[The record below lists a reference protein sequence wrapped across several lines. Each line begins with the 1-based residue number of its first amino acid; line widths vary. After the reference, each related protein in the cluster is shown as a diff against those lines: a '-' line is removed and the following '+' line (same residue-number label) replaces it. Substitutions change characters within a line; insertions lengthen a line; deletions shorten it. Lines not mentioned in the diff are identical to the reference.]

1 MTTPTR
7 NETTQTDSPAT
18 GVDDSAQYRTRDA
31 THARS
36 ENTSAA
42 RTTDS
47 PGSQRTSQGAAEGR
61 ASRTQRA
68 GGRTGSRTGGGRAAG
83 GRSRPRRKP
92 KPQGQWAV
100 DGREALN
107 DDEKIKAEDAGVA
120 VAQRVRDIYALQ
132 GFDSIPANDLAPRF
146 KWIGLYTQRRQD
158 MDGEQTSIKSNA
170 ELQDHYFMMRVRLDG
185 GVVNSEQL
193 AVIGEISRD
202 FARGTADFT
211 DRQNV
216 QLHWIRIEDV
226 PEIWDRLNS
235 VGLSTNFG
243 CGDVP
248 RVILGSP
255 VAGVA
260 ADEIIDATPAIEEIK
275 TNRLPKPEYSN
286 LPRKFK
292 TAISGNS
299 RQDVTHEIQDLS
311 FIGVRHPEHGPGFD
325 VWVGGGLS
333 TNPMLAQRLGVFVS
347 LDEIPDV
354 WEGIVSIFRD
364 YGYRR
369 LRNRARLK
377 FLVADWGVEKLRS
390 VLENDYLGHPLRDG
404 VEPPVAPG
412 YRDHIGVHD
421 QQDGL
426 KYVGVKP
433 TVGHTEGRQ
442 LIRLAELADKF
453 GSGRIR
459 TTPNKELLFLDVK
472 PGRVPHLLHALD
484 NEGLS
489 AKPSSFRRDIISCTG
504 LEFCKLA
511 LVVTK
516 QRAIRLADELEERL
530 GDLDVPLKISLNGCP
545 NSCAR
550 TQLADIGLKGQIV
563 TDQDGNRVEGFQVHL
578 GGALGFHPDFGRKL
592 RGHKV
597 TSAGLADY
605 VERLVTKYKADRNK
619 GEQFREWVLRAPDE
633 DLQ

>member
-7 NETTQTDSPAT
+7 NETTQNDSSTTGVTDSPRAQAT
-18 GVDDSAQYRTRDA
+18 GERTVR
-31 THARS
+31 
-36 ENTSAA
+36 
-42 RTTDS
+42 
-47 PGSQRTSQGAAEGR
+47 G
-61 ASRTQRA
+61 QRA
-68 GGRTGSRTGGGRAAG
+68 GGRTAG

-100 DGREALN
+100 DGHEALN

-132 GFDSIPANDLAPRF
+132 GFDSIPADDLAPRF

-275 TNRLPKPEYSN
+275 NNRLPKPEYSN

-325 VWVGGGLS
+325 VWVGGG
-333 TNPMLAQRLGVFVS
+333 
-347 LDEIPDV
+347 
-354 WEGIVSIFRD
+354 
-364 YGYRR
+364 
-369 LRNRARLK
+369 
-377 FLVADWGVEKLRS
+377 
-390 VLENDYLGHPLRDG
+390 
-404 VEPPVAPG
+404 
-412 YRDHIGVHD
+412 
-421 QQDGL
+421 
-426 KYVGVKP
+426 
-433 TVGHTEGRQ
+433 
-442 LIRLAELADKF
+442 
-453 GSGRIR
+453 
-459 TTPNKELLFLDVK
+459 
-472 PGRVPHLLHALD
+472 
-484 NEGLS
+484 
-489 AKPSSFRRDIISCTG
+489 
-504 LEFCKLA
+504 
-511 LVVTK
+511 
-516 QRAIRLADELEERL
+516 
-530 GDLDVPLKISLNGCP
+530 
-545 NSCAR
+545 
-550 TQLADIGLKGQIV
+550 
-563 TDQDGNRVEGFQVHL
+563 
-578 GGALGFHPDFGRKL
+578 
-592 RGHKV
+592 
-597 TSAGLADY
+597 
-605 VERLVTKYKADRNK
+605 
-619 GEQFREWVLRAPDE
+619 
-633 DLQ
+633 